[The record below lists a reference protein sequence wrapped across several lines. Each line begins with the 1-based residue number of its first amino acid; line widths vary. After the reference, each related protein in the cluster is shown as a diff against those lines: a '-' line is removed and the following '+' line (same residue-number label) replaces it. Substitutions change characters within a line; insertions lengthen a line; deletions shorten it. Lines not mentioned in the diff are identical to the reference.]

1 MANYS
6 KDQINAIENFQAFLD
21 HVANVMIIKG
31 TAGSGKTTL
40 IKQFSKICKE
50 QGWRFIPLGVWGRSS
65 SAITQITGL
74 PAITVAKY
82 ITVNKRIES
91 GEVLKSNGDPY
102 EDFNDWFRALH
113 LLSLIHI

>member
-74 PAITVAKY
+74 PAVTVAKY
-82 ITVNKRIES
+82 INVNKRIES
-91 GEVLKSNGDPY
+91 GEEIK
-102 EDFNDWFRALH
+102 
-113 LLSLIHI
+113 